1 MYISEMHTGLI
12 LKKYQLINLYTEEE
26 KVRILDKVFL
36 YGVSST
42 AVFVFLLGMYAYG
55 LQNRS
60 EWLGDI
66 FLFLINMGGFFSL
79 STAFAGLRLKGKM
92 SKERAKKIARISLAV
107 CAAALILVIGL
118 IIFATTV

>member
-1 MYISEMHTGLI
+1 M
-12 LKKYQLINLYTEEE
+12 NTEEE

-60 EWLGDI
+60 EWLGDV

-79 STAFAGLRLKGKM
+79 STAFAGLRLRGKM
-92 SKERAKKIARISLAV
+92 SKERIGHGHLRHRRYYTMSERKPQEKIPAESREK
-107 CAAALILVIGL
+107 G
-118 IIFATTV
+118 